1 MNRKRRGTTSEVPT
15 GRGSDERKKELGEQ
29 TEGET
34 KYGSSNAPKAV
45 RYAMRWHDTW
55 GERGRQ
61 VTMEY
66 MNSLAEGWKRLISG
80 SAVSDWPG
88 VRKPCAAERGK
99 WESEPYLWRND
110 EELGEVRV
118 RIAVCPPTRLEE
130 IIVEIRR
137 EKPEVQVG
145 EQADVSRIL
154 KGRLQHA
161 VRVKESAW
169 NLCGEGEHRRL
180 EVRLRKSAKH
190 IQWTKTVLRQ

>member
-1 MNRKRRGTTSEVPT
+1 
-15 GRGSDERKKELGEQ
+15 
-29 TEGET
+29 
-34 KYGSSNAPKAV
+34 
-45 RYAMRWHDTW
+45 
-55 GERGRQ
+55 
-61 VTMEY
+61 MEY
-66 MNSLAEGWKRLISG
+66 MNSLPEGWRQLISS

-99 WESEPYLWRND
+99 WDSEPYLWRND
-110 EELGEVRV
+110 GELGEVRM
-118 RIAVCPPTRLEE
+118 RIAVCPLTRVEE

-137 EKPEVQVG
+137 EKLEVLLG

-180 EVRLRKSAKH
+180 EVRLRKIANNV
-190 IQWTKTVLRQ
+190 QWTRLFLENEVASEYHVWRMP